1 VHADGEEPNANEPE
15 DIMMKR
21 AYFGRK
27 NGETWRK
34 AVAFMCIVFLAAP
47 AFAAGTDLGPKKWG
61 AGEAAIY
68 DWLNKQYGLQN
79 VLAEGKNGVIA
90 GTTSASAERAGL
102 EALRQG
108 GSAADAV
115 LTTSLA
121 QIALAMGS
129 WVSYAGLLTMV
140 YYDAAEGRFYSLNA
154 GYDTVFGE
162 DDPGTIP
169 AQADPLSPR
178 PDAEI
183 HPSGR
188 TALVPGYMAG
198 VEAAHK
204 KFGKLAFKDLF
215 GPAIHYAEKGFEIDP
230 FHARLIG
237 LRRKV
242 LSRLPETKAI
252 FAKPDGSW
260 ISEGEIFKQPAL
272 AATLRKIAD
281 RGAGYMYSG
290 EWGRKLVEAVRRD
303 GGKMTM
309 DDLARYSVIWSD
321 PVETA
326 YGGYRIFAPGL
337 PAQGGVHIAEAL
349 NVAAQAG
356 LSGMGHYSESGKAF
370 FWLSQITNLMVL
382 SFLPPQTVSA
392 ILGGADGSPAA
403 RTGEEHARRVWSLM
417 SASKFP
423 LTKVPAGEDSKHSDA
438 VVAIDRWGNA
448 AALVHTSNTTVWGTT
463 GIFVDGISIPDPA
476 SFQQSLIAR
485 TGPGKRLPDPTEPL
499 IVAKDGKPVAVLSS
513 IGAGLHQRT
522 ISVLLNLLSHGMG
535 IKEAI
540 DAPSLA
546 APKYGANGSNQPQVL
561 EGDFCGHLLAEMKK
575 LGLEVAVASNAYA
588 PNVPRGY
595 VICGHVVGAAVD
607 PKGGYLAVATDAL
620 NGRALGY

>member
-1 VHADGEEPNANEPE
+1 MIKKACFRWKKGEV
-15 DIMMKR
+15 
-21 AYFGRK
+21 GRK
-27 NGETWRK
+27 T
-34 AVAFMCIVFLAAP
+34 VAIACVIFLAAP
-47 AFAAGTDLGPKKWG
+47 AFAVDPDLSPRKWG
-61 AGEAAIY
+61 AGELAIY
-68 DWLNKQYGLQN
+68 NWLNKQYGLQN

-108 GSAADAV
+108 GNAADAV

-140 YYDAAEGRFYSLNA
+140 YYDAASGRFTSLNA
-154 GYDTVFGE
+154 GFNTVLGE

-169 AQADPLSPR
+169 AQTDPLSPR
-178 PDAEI
+178 PDAEL

-215 GPAIHYAEKGFEIDP
+215 APAIHYAESGFEIDP

-237 LRRKV
+237 LRKRV
-242 LSRLPETKAI
+242 LSRLPETQAI
-252 FAKPDGSW
+252 FAKSDGSW
-260 ISEGEIFKQPAL
+260 ISEGDVFKQPAL

-281 RGAGYMYSG
+281 RGADYMYSG
-290 EWGRKLVEAVRRD
+290 EWGRKLIEAVRRD

-309 DDLARYSVIWSD
+309 DDLGRYRVNWSD
-321 PVETA
+321 PVEIS
-326 YGGYRIFAPGL
+326 YDGYRIYAPGL

-349 NVAAQAG
+349 NVASQAG
-356 LSGMGHYSESGKAF
+356 LSGMGHYSQSEKAF

-382 SFLPPQTVSA
+382 SFLPPQTVSG
-392 ILGGADGSPAA
+392 ILGGADGSLAA
-403 RTGEEHARRVWSLM
+403 RTGEEHAKRVWSLM
-417 SASKFP
+417 SAGKFP
-423 LTKVPAGEDSKHSDA
+423 LTRVPTTEDPKHSDA

-476 SFQQSLIAR
+476 SFQQSLVAR
-485 TGPGKRLPDPTEPL
+485 TGPGNRLPDPTEPL
-499 IVAKDGKPVAVLSS
+499 IVAKDGKLVAALSS
-513 IGAGLHQRT
+513 IGAGLHQKT
-522 ISVLLNLLSHGMG
+522 VSVLLNLLSFNMG
-535 IKEAI
+535 IKRAI
-540 DAPSLA
+540 DAPSLN
-546 APKYGANGSNQPQVL
+546 APKYGADGSSQPQVL
-561 EGDFCGHLLAEMKK
+561 EGDFCSHLLAAVKA
-575 LGLEVAVASNAYA
+575 LGLEVAVAPNAYA
-588 PNVPRGY
+588 SNVPRGY
-595 VICGHVVGAAVD
+595 VISGYVVGAAID
-607 PKGGYLAVATDAL
+607 PKGRYQAVATDAL